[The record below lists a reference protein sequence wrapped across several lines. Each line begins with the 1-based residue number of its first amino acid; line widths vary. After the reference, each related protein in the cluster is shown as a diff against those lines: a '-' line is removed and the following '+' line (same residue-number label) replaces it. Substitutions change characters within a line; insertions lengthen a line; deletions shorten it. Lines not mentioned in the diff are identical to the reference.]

1 MSFIYVLLNVL
12 LFYVI
17 AVFVVFSIL
26 NTSKIDSIN
35 SIILIW
41 ILESIGFGILTTIP
55 VYKLVFPHSYDMVIL
70 TFILFSFSH
79 FIVNIILSDVY
90 SYMNSSNKFSKS
102 SVIIVYHISHVLNLF
117 IMLYLII

>member
-1 MSFIYVLLNVL
+1 MSLIYVLLNVL

-17 AVFVVFSIL
+17 SVFVVFSVL

-55 VYKLVFPHSYDMVIL
+55 VYKLVFHHSYDMVIL

-79 FIVNIILSDVY
+79 FIVNFILSDVY
-90 SYMNSSNKFSKS
+90 SYMNYLKKFSKY
-102 SVIIVYHISHVLNLF
+102 SVNIVYHISHVLNLF